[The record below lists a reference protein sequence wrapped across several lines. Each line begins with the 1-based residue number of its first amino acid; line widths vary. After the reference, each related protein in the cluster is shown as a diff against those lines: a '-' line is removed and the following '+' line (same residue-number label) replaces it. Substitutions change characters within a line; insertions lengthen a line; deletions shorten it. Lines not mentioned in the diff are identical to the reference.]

1 MKMQRWLE
9 LMQLILTDMR
19 EESKNCGVLEFVTS
33 PVQVMPLEPSLF
45 FGHGGWAVSFVRKQT
60 VIWKRKLMRWKRLFL
75 LLPEWADRYNYFVEL
90 GESLPAM
97 PVAFQVPENRIACN
111 PMLYFY
117 VCHTKTFAIYLLLP
131 MPWYLLGWPLCFLT
145 SATGYH
151 GRTSGIICR
160 IYLLS

>member
-1 MKMQRWLE
+1 MQRWLE

-60 VIWKRKLMRWKRLFL
+60 VIWKRKLMRWKRLFYYCRNGRIAIIIL
-75 LLPEWADRYNYFVEL
+75 LSWGNLYLQCPWHL
-90 GESLPAM
+90 
-97 PVAFQVPENRIACN
+97 QVPENRIACN
-111 PMLYFY
+111 SMLYFY

-160 IYLLS
+160 IYLLP

>member
-97 PVAFQVPENRIACN
+97 PVTFQVPENRIACS
-111 PMLYFY
+111 LS
-117 VCHTKTFAIYLLLP
+117 VERSQSETVSGS
-131 MPWYLLGWPLCFLT
+131 LGTGWWKNLSIKQRFFLFT
-145 SATGYH
+145 AKSY
-151 GRTSGIICR
+151 IIPKLRREC
-160 IYLLS
+160 